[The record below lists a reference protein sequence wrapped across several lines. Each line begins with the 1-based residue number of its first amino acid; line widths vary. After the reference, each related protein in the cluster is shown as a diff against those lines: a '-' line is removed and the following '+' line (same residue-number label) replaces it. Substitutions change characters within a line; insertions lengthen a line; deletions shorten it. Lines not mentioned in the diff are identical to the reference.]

1 MKKTIVG
8 IMTIVAMLVAI
19 LGTNVNAA
27 EMSVPTEVKAGENVT
42 VTISVPTDTSRYNL
56 KLAYNTDLLEYVTT
70 KSGDLAPEVGN
81 RNGVLSLAAASTS
94 QTVNTGKIE
103 MTFKAKAD
111 ITENKEANFEVTE
124 FKANGTTETL
134 PAVKTTIVVEAAEP
148 TPTPEVPDVTDT
160 PAPTGTQTPAPT
172 GTTKPSDDGKVKY
185 PQTGAPVYAYVAG
198 IALVAIVAG
207 AVVAVRKNK

>member
-27 EMSVPTEVKAGENVT
+27 TMEVPAEVKAGENVT

-56 KLAYNTDLLEYVTT
+56 KLAYNTDVLEYVSTN
-70 KSGDLAPEVGN
+70 SGDLAPEVGN

-94 QTVNTGKIE
+94 ATVNTGKIE
-103 MTFKAKAD
+103 MTFKTKAD
-111 ITENKEANFEVTE
+111 ITENTDVNFEVTE
-124 FKANGTTETL
+124 FKANGTTEAI
-134 PAVKTTIVVEAAEP
+134 PATKTTVVVETVEL
-148 TPTPEVPDVTDT
+148 TTTPDVTDT
-160 PAPTGTQTPAPT
+160 PTPTEPT
-172 GTTKPSDDGKVKY
+172 GTTKPTDDGKIKY

>member
-27 EMSVPTEVKAGENVT
+27 EMSVPAEVKAGENVT

-56 KLAYNTDLLEYVTT
+56 KLAYNTDVLEYVSTN
-70 KSGDLAPEVGN
+70 SGDLAPEVGN
-81 RNGVLSLAAASTS
+81 RNGVVSLAAASTS

-103 MTFKAKAD
+103 ITFKAKAD

-124 FKANGTTETL
+124 FKANGTTETI
-134 PAVKTTIVVEAAEP
+134 PAVKTTVVVEATEP
-148 TPTPEVPDVTDT
+148 TDT
-160 PAPTGTQTPAPT
+160 PDPTVEPTDTPDPTGTTAPT
-172 GTTKPSDDGKVKY
+172 GTTKPSNDGKVKY

-198 IALVAIVAG
+198 IALVVIVAG
-207 AVVAVRKNK
+207 AVLAVRKNK

>member
-27 EMSVPTEVKAGENVT
+27 TMSVASEVKAGENVT
-42 VTISVPTDTSRYNL
+42 VTITVPTDTSRYNL
-56 KLAYNTDLLEYVTT
+56 RLAYNTDVLEYVSTN
-70 KSGDLAPEVGN
+70 SGDLAPEVGN

-94 QTVNTGKIE
+94 ATVNTGKIE
-103 MTFKAKAD
+103 MTFKTKAD
-111 ITENKEANFEVTE
+111 IAENTEVNFEVTE

-134 PAVKTTIVVEAAEP
+134 PAVKTTVVVEAVDPTPTAEP
-148 TPTPEVPDVTDT
+148 TAEPTA
-160 PAPTGTQTPAPT
+160 APTAEPTEAPKAT
-172 GTTKPSDDGKVKY
+172 EKPSTGLKY

-207 AVVAVRKNK
+207 AVLAVRKNK